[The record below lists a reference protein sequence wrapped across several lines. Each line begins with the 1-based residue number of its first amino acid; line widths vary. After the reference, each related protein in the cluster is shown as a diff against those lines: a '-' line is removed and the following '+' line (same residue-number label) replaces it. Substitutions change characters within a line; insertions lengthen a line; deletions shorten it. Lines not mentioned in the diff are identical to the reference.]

1 MKSLLIYEF
10 KKTFQKIK
18 WPSLTLIVLT
28 AFFLISGYFIAQQ
41 TNWNYSGVVELL
53 TMFSFVGLVVV
64 FLFSLI
70 APMVASINSFN
81 KDLNN
86 QHAIFET
93 YIPQNGWNRLGA
105 KYISYFALI
114 ESGIL
119 FSALIIWS
127 IYSIVNGVVPA
138 DFQLEMNFRIQEVLS
153 YINANCG
160 GLFWAMTRVILGA
173 GLALLSVT
181 IFFNFFITLHS
192 VLRHRVKWA
201 TPATFFL
208 ATMSSLL
215 MGWFDD
221 RFFGSYNMMTT
232 QVMTSTPETIFNYA
246 LSIFAFIAIGWML
259 EHKTE
264 LK

>member
-1 MKSLLIYEF
+1 MKSLLTYEF

-18 WPSLTLIVLT
+18 WPALTLIVLT
-28 AFFLISGYFIAQQ
+28 AFFLLTVSGGI
-41 TNWNYSGVVELL
+41 ELV
-53 TMFSFVGLVVV
+53 TMFSFMGLIVVL
-64 FLFSLI
+64 LFSLI
-70 APMVASINSFN
+70 APMVVSITSYN
-81 KDLNN
+81 KDLNS
-86 QHAIFET
+86 QHAVFET
-93 YIPQNGWNRLGA
+93 YIPQNGWKRLGA

-114 ESGIL
+114 QAGVL
-119 FSALIIWS
+119 FSALILWLF
-127 IYSIVNGVVPA
+127 YSMFKGIVPA
-138 DFQLEMNFRIQEVLS
+138 DFQLQMNYRIQEVLS

-160 GLFWAMTRVILGA
+160 GVFWALTRVLLGA
-173 GLALLSVT
+173 GLGLLTVT
-181 IFFNFFITLHS
+181 LFFNFFITLHS
-192 VLRHRVKWA
+192 VLRHRIKWA

-208 ATMSSLL
+208 ATLSIIL

-221 RFFGSYNMMTT
+221 RVFGGSSMMTS